1 MTSLNEGVLSCMQ
14 VASPSAPAA
23 VEASAKAVTEG
34 LAKLDG
40 GKSPSDDTKSVEQK
54 VEEVAQAISRQVKP
68 FPTQACATLLLPL
81 AEKID
86 QGHTIPCLS
95 ILQPSL
101 TCSELW
107 RPKSSGKFYVCR
119 GLGILRSTWRCSATC

>member
-1 MTSLNEGVLSCMQ
+1 MQ

-40 GKSPSDDTKSVEQK
+40 GQSPSDDTKSVEQK

-86 QGHTIPCLS
+86 QRHTVSCVS

-107 RPKSSGKFYVCR
+107 RPKSSGKSCLPWNQHSQKHLEVLSDVLNHTF
-119 GLGILRSTWRCSATC
+119 STEIK